1 MSEDLLPCP
10 FCGAEPQLKD
20 VTTAGDRLPPVYAAV
35 CPGCQITT
43 RLHRWN
49 HRTPPPAT
57 KVIRE
62 VLRVYFEPPE
72 EPGPWIEALIAKENV
87 ARFLTEWGE

>member
-35 CPGCQITT
+35 CPECQITVM
-43 RLHRWN
+43 LPRWN
-49 HRTPPPAT
+49 RRTPPTAT
-57 KVIRE
+57 KE
-62 VLRVYFEPPE
+62 LLDHLRARKGL
-72 EPGPWIEALIAKENV
+72 PGGTFHA
-87 ARFLTEWGE
+87 FLAEWGE